1 MNDIEKLLKLADKAA
16 LRKKRLKA
24 TSARLKY
31 SGPSMALPCLVS
43 IISNCRESMPSAL
56 STSQAKAKLTL
67 YDPAW
72 QRECE
77 AEMQAK
83 REIARRETLA
93 EMNRERKSALD
104 QVFSEFRNIFGGLEE

>member
-1 MNDIEKLLKLADKAA
+1 MNDIEKLLKLADKASEGNLGTTKISWTINGIA
-16 LRKKRLKA
+16 MVGQ
-24 TSARLKY
+24 Y
-31 SGPSMALPCLVS
+31 SEELPGIYGVGFEYVPGETNENE
-43 IISNCRESMPSAL
+43 I
-56 STSQAKAKLTL
+56 

-83 REIARRETLA
+83 REIARHETLE

-104 QVFSEFRNIFGGLEE
+104 QVFGEFRNIFGGLEE

>member
-1 MNDIEKLLKLADKAA
+1 MTNENEI
-16 LRKKRLKA
+16 
-24 TSARLKY
+24 
-31 SGPSMALPCLVS
+31 
-43 IISNCRESMPSAL
+43 
-56 STSQAKAKLTL
+56 

-72 QRECE
+72 QQCE
-77 AEMQAK
+77 AEMQAN

>member
-1 MNDIEKLLKLADKAA
+1 MTNENENEI
-16 LRKKRLKA
+16 
-24 TSARLKY
+24 
-31 SGPSMALPCLVS
+31 
-43 IISNCRESMPSAL
+43 
-56 STSQAKAKLTL
+56 

-83 REIARRETLA
+83 REIARRETLE